1 MWDEDAED
9 ALVMIMWDRDWDWAL
24 ILLGGVAV
32 ALMMWNMSVAI

>member
-24 ILLGGVAV
+24 IMLSGTII
-32 ALMMWNMSVAI
+32 ALIIWNMSVII